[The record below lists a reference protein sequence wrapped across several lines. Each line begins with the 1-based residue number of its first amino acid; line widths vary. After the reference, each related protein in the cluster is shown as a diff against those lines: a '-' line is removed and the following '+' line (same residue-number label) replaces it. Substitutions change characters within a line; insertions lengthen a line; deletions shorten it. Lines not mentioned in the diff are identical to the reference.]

1 MSMDTNTGIRHRFS
15 TYVPPKT
22 KTRSK
27 IVQKGFQN
35 RGGKNVGIL
44 TLGAPWPPNWSQE
57 PGMGPQDRFGPQNDL
72 KIVSKW
78 NLLDEKS

>member
-1 MSMDTNTGIRHRFS
+1 MDFRYIFT
-15 TYVPPKT
+15 PKR
-22 KTRSK
+22 KL
-27 IVQKGFQN
+27 VQKGSQN
-35 RGGKNVGIL
+35 RGGKNGGIL
-44 TLGAPWPPNWSQE
+44 ALGPPWPPDWSQE

>member
-1 MSMDTNTGIRHRFS
+1 MDFRHIF
-15 TYVPPKT
+15 TPKR
-22 KTRSK
+22 KL
-27 IVQKGFQN
+27 VQKGSQN
-35 RGGKNVGIL
+35 RGGKNGGIL
-44 TLGAPWPPNWSQE
+44 ALRAPWPPDWSQE